1 MRALLAYIGIYWL
14 CVRYASGI
22 EQGLTTRR
30 VLASRRRERRNLA
43 LALKDTRSVVGT
55 LTYVMGA
62 IMQLVFFFFYLLI
75 LQVRSTAG

>member
-1 MRALLAYIGIYWL
+1 M
-14 CVRYASGI
+14 C
-22 EQGLTTRR
+22 T
-30 VLASRRRERRNLA
+30 RRERRNLA

-75 LQVRSTAG
+75 LQVWQTAALPTQRNSDLRLPCSLVPRPYSASEHTR